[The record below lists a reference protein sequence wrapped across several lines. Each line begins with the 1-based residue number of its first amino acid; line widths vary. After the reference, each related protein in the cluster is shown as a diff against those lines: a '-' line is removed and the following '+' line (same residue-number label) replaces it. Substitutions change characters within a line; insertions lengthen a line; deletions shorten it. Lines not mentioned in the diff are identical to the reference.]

1 MSNSVPVGKKVIF
14 ATVLAIVGY
23 LLVALVG
30 FGISENGAVGIALG
44 LFLGVF
50 FADKLL
56 ALPLKFAAK
65 PKASASK
72 PTKSAVQKTSSRPAS
87 AVGDNEI
94 LSIFVGNLAPRVRG
108 RQLAEL
114 FEPYGAIESI
124 RIVKNRNTGRGKG
137 FGFVDM
143 KAVSARKAI
152 AELDGTEFFEKTLKI
167 SEANAQNNS

>member
-14 ATVLAIVGY
+14 AAVLAIAGY
-23 LLVALVG
+23 ILVALIG

-56 ALPLKFAAK
+56 ALPSKLTEKHKAKEAKFEVRK
-65 PKASASK
+65 PISE
-72 PTKSAVQKTSSRPAS
+72 
-87 AVGDNEI
+87 VGDNEV

-114 FEPYGAIESI
+114 FEPFGAIESI

-143 KAVSARKAI
+143 KAVYARKAI

-167 SEANAQNNS
+167 SEANAQKSE